1 MYLSHSI
8 PGMDALEP
16 IFVFIWN
23 LVHGKDVNGEEDLET
38 LHKIVQSAMYPL
50 LRAEEL
56 QEVIELDSVQ
66 DTWDSLIKA
75 EVIDQTGK
83 LVKVKE
89 IKSNQLKLEKVS
101 KKGIILNLL
110 KDIVRRGVEV
120 NIPEELLNF
129 VELHL
134 KEWIKN
140 ALLARLMTLNEDYI
154 IDIDRSEN
162 AVRSQA
168 NIVIM
173 DNQTGVEQ
181 YHSQWSNGLHQFL
194 QLKHAC
200 RISLESLKAVF
211 ISNVTY
217 FRRYKSQ
224 IFGLSGTLGSESEK
238 NFLET
243 IYKISFAIIPTFK
256 QSRFIEEVPTL
267 CSSEQSWKKAISDKT

>member
-1 MYLSHSI
+1 M
-8 PGMDALEP
+8 
-16 IFVFIWN
+16 
-23 LVHGKDVNGEEDLET
+23 
-38 LHKIVQSAMYPL
+38 
-50 LRAEEL
+50 

-66 DTWDSLIKA
+66 DTWDSLIQAK
-75 EVIDQTGK
+75 VIDQTGK
-83 LVKVKE
+83 LLEVKKIKANEIELKKVSKKGIILNLLKDKVIDQTGKLLEVKKIKANE
-89 IKSNQLKLEKVS
+89 IELKKVS

-110 KDIVRRGVEV
+110 KDIIRRGVEV

-211 ISNVTY
+211 ISNLMKLDSVTFPNHQKYAY
-217 FRRYKSQ
+217 F
-224 IFGLSGTLGSESEK
+224 G
-238 NFLET
+238 
-243 IYKISFAIIPTFK
+243 
-256 QSRFIEEVPTL
+256 
-267 CSSEQSWKKAISDKT
+267 W